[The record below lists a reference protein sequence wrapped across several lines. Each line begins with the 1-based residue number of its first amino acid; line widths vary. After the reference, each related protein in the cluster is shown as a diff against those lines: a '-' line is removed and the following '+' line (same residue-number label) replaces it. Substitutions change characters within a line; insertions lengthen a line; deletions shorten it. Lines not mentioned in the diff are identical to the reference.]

1 MGAMLC
7 GILLE
12 VVGYTARIFMR
23 KDPQERTPFLM
34 DNICLILG
42 PAFLAASIY
51 LCMGRIV
58 VVYGREIS
66 RLSVSRISLLTLY
79 KRIEGLNCASSRGVS

>member
-1 MGAMLC
+1 
-7 GILLE
+7 
-12 VVGYTARIFMR
+12 MR

-66 RLSVSRISLLTLY
+66 RLSVRIIFPFTLHIRRS
-79 KRIEGLNCASSRGVS
+79 KN

>member
-1 MGAMLC
+1 
-7 GILLE
+7 
-12 VVGYTARIFMR
+12 MR

-66 RLSVSRISLLTLY
+66 RLSVRAIFHFILHMRS
-79 KRIEGLNCASSRGVS
+79 KN